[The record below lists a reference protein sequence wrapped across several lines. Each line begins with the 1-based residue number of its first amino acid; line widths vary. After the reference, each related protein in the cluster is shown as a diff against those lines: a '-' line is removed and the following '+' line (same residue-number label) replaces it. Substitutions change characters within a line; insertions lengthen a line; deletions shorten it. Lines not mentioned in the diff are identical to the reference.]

1 MLQIC
6 ACATTQADFVALV
19 IYTKYVGTTRFVSGD
34 KEPTVPAALLSL
46 L

>member
-19 IYTKYVGTTRFVSGD
+19 IYTKYAAKTKFVSDD
-34 KEPTVPAALLSL
+34 KEGSGLV
-46 L
+46 